1 MSICYHCIRQHSYY
15 APSAYLFNLFLSN
28 DEIHQ
33 LSYLFKITIK
43 IKFCCTHDLRSSK
56 HIPLAQTNTHQ
67 NDNKCDISDMADLS
81 VNFPQLNVSVG
92 FIQRSLNLSQ
102 RWSYIF
108 DNSNHNIKIKAYY
121 KQSSYFKLLATIY
134 MVPIIE
140 IKSFFIFLNN

>member
-1 MSICYHCIRQHSYY
+1 
-15 APSAYLFNLFLSN
+15 
-28 DEIHQ
+28 
-33 LSYLFKITIK
+33 
-43 IKFCCTHDLRSSK
+43 
-56 HIPLAQTNTHQ
+56 
-67 NDNKCDISDMADLS
+67 MADLS

-140 IKSFFIFLNN
+140 IKSVFIFLNN

>member
-1 MSICYHCIRQHSYY
+1 
-15 APSAYLFNLFLSN
+15 
-28 DEIHQ
+28 
-33 LSYLFKITIK
+33 
-43 IKFCCTHDLRSSK
+43 
-56 HIPLAQTNTHQ
+56 
-67 NDNKCDISDMADLS
+67 MADLS

-92 FIQRSLNLSQ
+92 FIQRSQ
-102 RWSYIF
+102 RWLYIF

>member
-1 MSICYHCIRQHSYY
+1 
-15 APSAYLFNLFLSN
+15 
-28 DEIHQ
+28 
-33 LSYLFKITIK
+33 
-43 IKFCCTHDLRSSK
+43 
-56 HIPLAQTNTHQ
+56 
-67 NDNKCDISDMADLS
+67 MADLS

-108 DNSNHNIKIKAYY
+108 DNSNHNIKIKAYN

>member
-1 MSICYHCIRQHSYY
+1 M
-15 APSAYLFNLFLSN
+15 
-28 DEIHQ
+28 
-33 LSYLFKITIK
+33 T
-43 IKFCCTHDLRSSK
+43 
-56 HIPLAQTNTHQ
+56 TNATLVT
-67 NDNKCDISDMADLS
+67 DLS

-108 DNSNHNIKIKAYY
+108 DHSNHNIKIKAYY